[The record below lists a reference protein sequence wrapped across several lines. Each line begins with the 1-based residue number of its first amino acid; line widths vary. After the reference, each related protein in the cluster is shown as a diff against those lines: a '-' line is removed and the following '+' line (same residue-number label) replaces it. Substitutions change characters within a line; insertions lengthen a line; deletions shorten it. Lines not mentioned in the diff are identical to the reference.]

1 MFDCTELQ
9 EMRKRLVNFAAEFD
23 AELLDGERAGQGLN
37 DVAAMANTLSSIK
50 MRAARRLETTQ
61 TFRRDGHLSA
71 AHQLAH
77 ATGSSVGKA
86 KSELEAGK
94 RLEALPATAQALSD
108 GALSVDQA

>member
-9 EMRKRLVNFAAEFD
+9 EMRKRLVNFAAAFD
-23 AELLDGERAGQGLN
+23 AELLDGERASQVIS

-50 MRAARRLETTQ
+50 LRAALRLEQTQ
-61 TFRRDGHLSA
+61 TFRREGHASA

-94 RLEALPATAQALSD
+94 RLEALSATAKALSE
-108 GALSVDQA
+108 GRLSA